1 MVGPLAKMESTGGR
15 ECLRIGQ
22 RHQMSSVE
30 DLLRLKCLQRILMG
44 GTVRNWIFRLSPERI
59 LGDRDL

>member
-1 MVGPLAKMESTGGR
+1 
-15 ECLRIGQ
+15 
-22 RHQMSSVE
+22 MSSVE